1 MKQIERI
8 AQMERYLDESEQAVK
23 ALSDALEQFEA
34 AQPALKKLSDYYG
47 STLWM
52 KDYEAD
58 EAGKLPQDLKRG
70 VLSEDAVYDLLSAH
84 HDLILRMSKAVT
96 KAIDGKTV

>member
-8 AQMERYLDESEQAVK
+8 EKMERYLDESAEAVR
-23 ALSDALEQFEA
+23 ALSEALEHYEA
-34 AQPALKKLSDYYG
+34 IRTSLKKLSDYYG

-58 EAGKLPQDLKRG
+58 EAGKLPKDLKRG
-70 VLSEDAVYDLLSAH
+70 VLAEDTVYDLLTDH
-84 HDLILRMSKAVT
+84 HALMLRMSRAVA
-96 KAIDGKTV
+96 KSIEGNMI